1 MTEIL
6 LAAGTPAVLL
16 AFLLG
21 LGWVFR
27 VDRGPNGGA

>member
-1 MTEIL
+1 MTELL

-21 LGWVFR
+21 LGWMFR
-27 VDRGPNGGA
+27 VDRGGKDGG